1 MQPQKHEDNPHS
13 QSTETHSAIKDIQ
26 QNREALGDRNT
37 ALEGNKNQ
45 TVKAQ
50 KNMNITWTTH
60 RSNHQDLPDVP
71 ELELQ
76 QG

>member
-1 MQPQKHEDNPHS
+1 MQPQKHEDSPHS
-13 QSTETHSAIKDIQ
+13 QSIETHSAIKDIQ
-26 QNREALGDRNT
+26 QKREALGDRNT
-37 ALEGNKNQ
+37 ALKGNKNQ